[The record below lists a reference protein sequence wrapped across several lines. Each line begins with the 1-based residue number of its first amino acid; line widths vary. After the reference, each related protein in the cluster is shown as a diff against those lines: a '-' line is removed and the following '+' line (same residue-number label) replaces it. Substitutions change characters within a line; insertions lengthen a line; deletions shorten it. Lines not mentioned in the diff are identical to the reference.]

1 MQAVRLLLGKQPN
14 LHLSPQACVNICIL
28 FLAMLSSID
37 LLNYSARESA
47 WSHSRHELT
56 RQEMLCPPGC
66 LRAGSPEHRLVFD
79 GQPSIDTAE
88 QMHGLWCISLGS
100 CLLELVC
107 RHLQLVFVRLCSCRL
122 RCQKH
127 DRRVALLF
135 LAFNYTAPLFMFNI
149 ALSTLLK
156 FYMAPAAGWTG
167 VLSWSCSC
175 SCWPTC
181 PLPPGL
187 QCQQLTLVPVGSNS
201 NDQGWSCACWELLLG
216 CIYTTHSSRVSV
228 CPLAVTACLLLPIL
242 SLLPMRR

>member
-28 FLAMLSSID
+28 FLAMLSSLD

-88 QMHGLWCISLGS
+88 QMHGLWCILLGS
-100 CLLELVC
+100 CLLERFC
-107 RHLQLVFVRLCSCRL
+107 RDLQLVFVRLCSCRL

-135 LAFNYTAPLFMFNI
+135 FAFNYTAPLFMFNI

-167 VLSWSCSC
+167 VFSLSCSC
-175 SCWPTC
+175 SCWPPC
-181 PLPPGL
+181 P
-187 QCQQLTLVPVGSNS
+187 
-201 NDQGWSCACWELLLG
+201 
-216 CIYTTHSSRVSV
+216 
-228 CPLAVTACLLLPIL
+228 L
-242 SLLPMRR
+242 SLLASNVSNSRPCLLVRIQTTRVGRVLAGNCCLGATIPPILQESRFIRWQ